1 MKINRFA
8 AISMAALMLSPMTAY
23 ADETNY
29 RTFDQFNKN
38 EVNGTLTVNIPEG
51 CTADI
56 SITFDSP
63 EGPALPYY
71 KVEKGKSGSYSFDI
85 EGRDNNKSDYRYY
98 NLSVTLTSVEYGNV
112 SEAFTDVVNGTAKDS
127 FLIPD
132 KNDNPDSL
140 KKYTYNFSCDDVNN
154 GKSWELTDSDET
166 SKTVTVH
173 LNFIPV
179 GDVNGD
185 GHIDGVDASDILT
198 AYAKESAGGKSDLSA
213 AQKKAADVNGDKVM
227 DGNDA
232 SLLLSYYAYVS
243 AKGNVTLA
251 EFMADRV

>member
-1 MKINRFA
+1 MGKELKTNAMRFLDKSKI
-8 AISMAALMLSPMTAY
+8 PY
-23 ADETNY
+23 
-29 RTFDQFNKN
+29 
-38 EVNGTLTVNIPEG
+38 TVNTYECDEFIDGVTVANALGQPV
-51 CTADI
+51 D
-56 SITFDSP
+56 ITFKTLV
-63 EGPALPYY
+63 A
-71 KVEKGKSGSYSFDI
+71 KGKSGSYSFDI

-98 NLSVTLTSVEYGNV
+98 NLSVTLTSIEYGNV
-112 SEAFTDVVNGTAKDS
+112 SEAFTDVVNGTANDS

-132 KNDNPDSL
+132 KNDNPDSF

-185 GHIDGVDASDILT
+185 GHIDGVDAPDILT